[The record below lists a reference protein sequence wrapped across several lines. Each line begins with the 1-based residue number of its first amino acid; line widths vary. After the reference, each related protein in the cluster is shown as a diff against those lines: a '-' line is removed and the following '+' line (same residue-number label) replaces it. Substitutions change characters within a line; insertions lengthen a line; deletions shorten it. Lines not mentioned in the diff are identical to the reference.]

1 MQEREVG
8 KFASSYDFR
17 RSFGTRWAAK
27 VMPAMLKTLMRHAS
41 VETTMKYYVDQQAD
55 DVAAQLWAIEGKSYQ
70 NDTLRKAAQEVVQVG

>member
-1 MQEREVG
+1 
-8 KFASSYDFR
+8 
-17 RSFGTRWAAK
+17 
-27 VMPAMLKTLMRHAS
+27 MPAMLKTLMRHAS